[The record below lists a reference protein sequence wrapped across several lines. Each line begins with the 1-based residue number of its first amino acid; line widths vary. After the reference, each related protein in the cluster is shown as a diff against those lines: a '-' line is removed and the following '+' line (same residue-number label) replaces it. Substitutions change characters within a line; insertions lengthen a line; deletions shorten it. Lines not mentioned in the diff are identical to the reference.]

1 MNDTTND
8 PKNTA
13 KTAAKG
19 ANPAAGSAE
28 KKTSPLLLAGIGAG
42 AIVAG
47 LLAYVTTTKLV
58 AGGENPCEAAKAEI
72 LEVKALAPDAAT
84 LDSRPDLSLRLSNA
98 GRELQNNCIYI
109 DGREF
114 EMANVEPW
122 LGIAPPSDT
131 TTPPSTIPTD
141 GAAPATT
148 VAPAPSTAPSV
159 APETTT
165 AGG

>member
-1 MNDTTND
+1 MNDTTNAT
-8 PKNTA
+8 KNT
-13 KTAAKG
+13 KSTT
-19 ANPAAGSAE
+19 GSAE
-28 KKTSPLLLAGIGAG
+28 KKTSPLLLVGIGAG

-47 LLAYVTTTKLV
+47 LLAYVITTKLV
-58 AGGENPCEAAKAEI
+58 AGGESPCEAAKAEI

-114 EMANVEPW
+114 EIANVEPW

-131 TTPPSTIPTD
+131 TTPASTIPTD

-148 VAPAPSTAPSV
+148 IAPTPSTVPSI

-165 AGG
+165 TGG

>member
-8 PKNTA
+8 TKNT
-13 KTAAKG
+13 KSTT
-19 ANPAAGSAE
+19 GSAE
-28 KKTSPLLLAGIGAG
+28 KKTSPFLLAGIGAG

-114 EMANVEPW
+114 EIANVEPW

-131 TTPPSTIPTD
+131 TTPASTIPTD

-148 VAPAPSTAPSV
+148 IAPTPSTVPSI

>member
-8 PKNTA
+8 TKSTKA
-13 KTAAKG
+13 TT
-19 ANPAAGSAE
+19 GSAE
-28 KKTSPLLLAGIGAG
+28 DKASPFLLVGIGVG
-42 AIVAG
+42 AVVAG
-47 LLAYVTTTKLV
+47 LLAYVVTTKFV
-58 AGGENPCEAAKAEI
+58 AGGENPCEAAKVEI

-114 EMANVEPW
+114 EIANVEPW
-122 LGIAPPSDT
+122 LGIEPPSDT
-131 TTPPSTIPTD
+131 AAPASTVPTD

-148 VAPAPSTAPSV
+148 VAPTPSTVPSI